1 MQLFYALANW
11 LALKKIPHANQLA
24 QLTTLIK
31 YGQLMRQLTAKSEII
46 FFFVERKM
54 VPKANSLIIT
64 ATPENAL

>member
-1 MQLFYALANW
+1 M
-11 LALKKIPHANQLA
+11 
-24 QLTTLIK
+24 LIK

-46 FFFVERKM
+46 FFFVEREM